1 MLIKNEDYTY
11 TVKCDNCGK
20 EIKNCPSIQMAM
32 ECQYDDGWLVDLK
45 DKKNICPKCLKRN
58 K

>member
-32 ECQYDDGWLVDLK
+32 ECQYDDG
-45 DKKNICPKCLKRN
+45 
-58 K
+58 